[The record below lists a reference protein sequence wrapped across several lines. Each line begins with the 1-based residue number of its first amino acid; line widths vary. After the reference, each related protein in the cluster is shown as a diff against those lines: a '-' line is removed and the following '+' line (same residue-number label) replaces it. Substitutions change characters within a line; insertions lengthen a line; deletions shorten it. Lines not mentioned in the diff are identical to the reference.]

1 MNHTSDIVNSIIR
14 GGGGG
19 GGQKCKILKFF
30 GEFVVLM
37 VYELNQTCQLSR
49 FDRDI
54 PGIT

>member
-14 GGGGG
+14 GGGG
-19 GGQKCKILKFF
+19 QKCKILKFF
-30 GEFVVLM
+30 WGFVVLM